1 MGYRE
6 LACVSFAVLLLFLAG
21 PQFGSSASTPDP
33 NGKNIWN
40 YDGGLVMMSDGSIP
54 DGPCFRV
61 SGRLTAPQFFDNL
74 KRIDTKT
81 GVVIHRGNDLVTEF
95 PGHMHLAIELYDMPC
110 SAELVQRLETVG
122 HRVYLTRAIISSM
135 HLNFYWKH
143 GLELRRADGVK
154 IEGATAQL
162 VEPYAASSV
171 KDLPEK
177 YQWFVDFDVPSAGVP
192 VTDSLVL
199 MMTTSDNHL
208 AARVA
213 ARM

>member
-6 LACVSFAVLLLFLAG
+6 LACSSLAALMLFAGG
-21 PQFGSSASTPDP
+21 PQYGSSAPTKD
-33 NGKNIWN
+33 KTVWN

-54 DGPCFRV
+54 NGPCFRV
-61 SGRLTAPQFFDNL
+61 TGRLTAPHFFDNL

-95 PGHMHLAIELYDMPC
+95 PTRMHLAIELYDIPC
-110 SAELVQRLETVG
+110 AAELVQRLETVG
-122 HRVYLTRAIISSM
+122 HHVYLTRAIVGSM

-143 GLELRRADGVK
+143 GLDLRTASGVK
-154 IEGATAQL
+154 IEGATARL
-162 VEPYAASSV
+162 VEPYAASGA

-177 YQWFVDFDVPSAGVP
+177 YQWFVDFDVPSEGVP